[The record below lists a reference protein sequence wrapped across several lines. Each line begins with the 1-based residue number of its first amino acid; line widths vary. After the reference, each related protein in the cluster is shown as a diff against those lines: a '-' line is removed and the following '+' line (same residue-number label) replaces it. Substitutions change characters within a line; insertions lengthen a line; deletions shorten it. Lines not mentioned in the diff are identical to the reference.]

1 MGGIFDIMEIFMI
14 LKNLKNFNIRQIA
27 DSGQCFRMIPC
38 DPYDPQTAYHVISRG
53 HFLILEQHGDEV
65 TFHCPDDEFL
75 FWEHYFDLETDYDAY
90 IRAVDPADEY
100 LAKAT
105 TFGSGIRIL
114 NQDLWEM
121 IITFIISQQKTI
133 PAIRV
138 LVEALSKTYGTRHE
152 VPLECTLH
160 NPASLLPN
168 VQFSDGSAVQPASV
182 IDQENLSASAT
193 VTTDPAPGYYY
204 SFPTPE
210 ELNRASLDDLL
221 ALKLGYRAKY
231 IKRTCEDVCSGKLDL
246 DRLRRLNYADS
257 METLLSC
264 YGIGIK
270 VANCICLFGLHHI
283 GAFPV
288 DTWIKKI
295 LLREY
300 APKSQCT
307 GHIPESRLCEALIE
321 ENFSKYPGF
330 AGVLQQ
336 YIFFYE
342 REFSGKTLLDPS
354 EIK

>member
-1 MGGIFDIMEIFMI
+1 MI
-14 LKNLKNFNIRQIA
+14 TKALKNFNLRQIA
-27 DSGQCFRMIPC
+27 DSGQCFRMVPC
-38 DPYDPQTAYHVISRG
+38 DPNRSQTAYRVISGR
-53 HFLILEQHGDEV
+53 HFLIVEQTGDEV
-65 TFHCPDDEFL
+65 TFHCPNDEFA
-75 FWEHYFDLETDYDAY
+75 FWEHYFDLKTDYDTY
-90 IRAVDPADEY
+90 IRAIDPMDDY
-100 LAKAT
+100 LSKAAA
-105 TFGSGIRIL
+105 FGNGIRIL

-133 PAIRV
+133 PAIRA
-138 LVEALSKTYGTRHE
+138 LVEALSEKYGTRNKI
-152 VPLECTLH
+152 P
-160 NPASLLPN
+160 P
-168 VQFSDGSAVQPASV
+168 
-182 IDQENLSASAT
+182 T
-193 VTTDPAPGYYY
+193 VSGYYY
-204 SFPTPE
+204 AFPSPE

-246 DRLRRLNYADS
+246 DRLMKLNYADS
-257 METLLSC
+257 MEVLLSC
-264 YGIGIK
+264 YGIGVK

-300 APKSQCT
+300 APKSHCT
-307 GHIPESRLCEALIE
+307 GHVPETRLCEALIA

-342 REFSGKTLLDPS
+342 REFSQKNTAGY
-354 EIK
+354 EQNQI

>member
-1 MGGIFDIMEIFMI
+1 MI
-14 LKNLKNFNIRQIA
+14 LKNLKNFNLRQIA

-38 DPYDPQTAYHVISRG
+38 DPDDPQAAYQVISGG
-53 HFLILEQHGDEV
+53 HFLILEQYREEV
-65 TFHCPDDEFL
+65 TFHCPDDEFA
-75 FWEHYFDLETDYDAY
+75 FWEHYFDLKTDYAAY
-90 IRAVDPADEY
+90 IQAVDPMDAY
-100 LAKAT
+100 LSKAAA
-105 TFGSGIRIL
+105 FGSGIRIL

-133 PAIRV
+133 PAIRA
-138 LVEALSKTYGTRHE
+138 LVEALSEKYGTRYEKQHTS
-152 VPLECTLH
+152 VP
-160 NPASLLPN
+160 
-168 VQFSDGSAVQPASV
+168 F
-182 IDQENLSASAT
+182 QENLSTSGASSITDT
-193 VTTDPAPGYYY
+193 VPGYYY
-204 SFPTPE
+204 AFPTPE
-210 ELNRASLDDLL
+210 QLNRASLDDLL

-246 DRLRRLNYADS
+246 DRLRGLNYADS

-264 YGIGIK
+264 YGIGVK

-283 GAFPV
+283 DAFPV

-300 APKSQCT
+300 APKSRCT
-307 GHIPESRLCEALIE
+307 GHVPESRLCEALIE

-342 REFSGKTLLDPS
+342 RELSLKAS
-354 EIK
+354 

>member
-1 MGGIFDIMEIFMI
+1 MI
-14 LKNLKNFNIRQIA
+14 TKALKNFNIHQIA
-27 DSGQCFRMIPC
+27 DSGQCFRMVPC
-38 DPYDPQTAYHVISRG
+38 DPNRSQTAYQVISGR
-53 HFLILEQHGDEV
+53 HFLIIEQHGDEV
-65 TFHCPDDEFL
+65 TFHCPNDEFA

-90 IRAVDPADEY
+90 IRAIDPMDDY
-100 LAKAT
+100 LSKAAA
-105 TFGSGIRIL
+105 FGNGIRIL

-133 PAIRV
+133 PAIRA
-138 LVEALSKTYGTRHE
+138 LVEALSEKYGTRYKI
-152 VPLECTLH
+152 P
-160 NPASLLPN
+160 P
-168 VQFSDGSAVQPASV
+168 
-182 IDQENLSASAT
+182 T
-193 VTTDPAPGYYY
+193 VSGYYY
-204 SFPTPE
+204 AFPTPE

-231 IKRTCEDVCSGKLDL
+231 IKRTCEDICSGKLDL
-246 DRLRRLNYADS
+246 DRLRGMNYADS
-257 METLLSC
+257 MEALLSC
-264 YGIGIK
+264 YGIGVK

-300 APKSQCT
+300 APKSHCT
-307 GHIPESRLCEALIE
+307 GHVPETRLCEALIA

-342 REFSGKTLLDPS
+342 REFSQKILQDTNG
-354 EIK
+354 IKYNR